1 MVTYAKMMKAGLDWF
16 SIDNRE
22 QEGLEEGDHLIFKGI
37 SARTFLHQRTPF
49 KSDNEITQHS
59 TELGLKY
66 SDNMVHNHLFW
77 LKELSSIENH

>member
-37 SARTFLHQRTPF
+37 
-49 KSDNEITQHS
+49 
-59 TELGLKY
+59 
-66 SDNMVHNHLFW
+66 
-77 LKELSSIENH
+77 